1 MVVDMELQEAKDY
14 VLQLMKDKD
23 KIESDL
29 KDLKEILDSNHVGM
43 DDQLVDSEGYPRTD
57 IDVYQVRHTRH
68 KIICL
73 RNDHKALMRK
83 IEEGLHKVHRLAGN
97 QVESY
102 STPSTSY
109 IQECA
114 STEPFLR
121 VNLVSAGSPA
131 EMAGIQ
137 VEDLIIEFG
146 SIDCRNFRS
155 LKDIGTLVQ
164 NSRYK
169 TINVKIKR
177 GSNIIVLALI
187 PRPWVGNGLLG
198 CNVIPIETVE
208 R

>member
-29 KDLKEILDSNHVGM
+29 KALKEILDTNHVGM

-73 RNDHKALMRK
+73 RNDHKALMNK
-83 IEEGLHKVHRLAGN
+83 IEEGLHKVHALAGN
-97 QVESY
+97 QVES
-102 STPSTSY
+102 SPASTSNA
-109 IQECA
+109 EENTKC
-114 STEPFLR
+114 EPFLR

-131 EMAGIQ
+131 EIAGIQ
-137 VEDLIIEFG
+137 VEDLILEFG
-146 SIDCRNFRS
+146 SIDCRNFKS

-177 GSNIIVLALI
+177 GSNVIVLALI
-187 PRPWVGNGLLG
+187 PRPWLGNGLLG
-198 CNVIPIETVE
+198 CNVIPIEAVE